1 MIKLKDILNE
11 ALNIYSVSVSIISDK
26 EANFTDILDGMRATR
41 KVTIINANTPGDI
54 EAKNRQRNDG
64 KQTKLAI
71 LAPRGSGKSYA
82 LAVKFVAGNDPKQDL
97 QFLKTTMLSS
107 DKGDP
112 GMRIK
117 GLRHIKFN
125 PKTLTKL

>member
-11 ALNIYSVSVSIISDK
+11 VIQLYSVDVVIVSDK
-26 EANFTDILDGMRATR
+26 DANFTDILDGMRATR
-41 KVTIINANTPGDI
+41 KVTIINANTSD
-54 EAKNRQRNDG
+54 ELELKNRKRTDG
-64 KQTKLAI
+64 KAVRTATLKFA
-71 LAPRGSGKSYA
+71 SGK
-82 LAVKFVAGNDPKQDL
+82 DPKQDL
-97 QFLKTTMLSS
+97 EFLKTTMLSS

-112 GMRIK
+112 GMRIS

>member
-11 ALNIYSVSVSIISDK
+11 ALNIYSVNVSIISDK

-41 KVTIINANTPGDI
+41 KVTIINANTSDEI
-54 EAKNRQRNDG
+54 EAKNRARNDG
-64 KQTKLAI
+64 KEIHTATM
-71 LAPRGSGKSYA
+71 
-82 LAVKFVAGNDPKQDL
+82 KFVAGNDPKQDL

>member
-41 KVTIINANTPGDI
+41 KVTIINSNTSDEM
-54 EAKNRQRNDG
+54 EAKNRSRNDG
-64 KQTKLAI
+64 KETPTATM
-71 LAPRGSGKSYA
+71 
-82 LAVKFVAGNDPKQDL
+82 KFVAGNNPKQDL
-97 QFLKTTMLSS
+97 EFLKTTMLSS

-117 GLRHIKFN
+117 GLRHIIFN
-125 PKTLTKL
+125 PNTLTKI